1 MNWNNSQSQRPTFT
15 STPLTTVLNFLWTNL
30 PLVKHHVRILS
41 LVFYLWK
48 WLFYTYFSFNPLWN
62 YHFILKKNKVPILPF
77 YYYYLNPHFIRT
89 ILSLSFLALAP
100 RNCDPHCNS
109 HWISLSL
116 SLVGFAIAMASEST
130 KIRNPV
136 EVFNPEHNGWNC
148 GWVLTRTP
156 MTSWSWGVGWC
167 LSSVLFPRKW
177 EFESDLFGALCYGL
191 STALVVVGKS
201 QCCEIPVGCGELGPH
216 VRGNIR
222 IMVIWLNIHHFL

>member
-116 SLVGFAIAMASEST
+116 SLLSALLLQWHLKAQKLGTQSRYSTPNTMVEIAVESWRGHQWQADLGGLVGVY
-130 KIRNPV
+130 PL
-136 EVFNPEHNGWNC
+136 
-148 GWVLTRTP
+148 WV
-156 MTSWSWGVGWC
+156 WFVWGSLLW
-167 LSSVLFPRKW
+167 
-177 EFESDLFGALCYGL
+177 A
-191 STALVVVGKS
+191 
-201 QCCEIPVGCGELGPH
+201 
-216 VRGNIR
+216 
-222 IMVIWLNIHHFL
+222 